1 MQRKPSADG
10 PMAALEARVAP
21 ERALADHHPVSA
33 LVSRKERSATGDV
46 SLGMPVFA
54 TWGPASPRGA
64 AFNSVRRPRGPAREG
79 FLERVALA
87 EGYQ

>member
-1 MQRKPSADG
+1 VQRKPSADV

-64 AFNSVRRPRGPAREG
+64 AFHLRPPPPGAGAGG